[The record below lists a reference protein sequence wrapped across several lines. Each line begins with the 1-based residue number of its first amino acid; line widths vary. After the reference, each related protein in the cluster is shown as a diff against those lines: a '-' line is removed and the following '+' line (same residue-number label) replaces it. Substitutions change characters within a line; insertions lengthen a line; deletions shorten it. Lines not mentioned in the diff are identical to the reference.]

1 MDTEP
6 YSHSRLARARVSV
19 RDGLMVAVS
28 GRVR

>member
-6 YSHSRLARARVSV
+6 YSRSRLARVSV
-19 RDGLMVAVS
+19 SVMVTVTVS